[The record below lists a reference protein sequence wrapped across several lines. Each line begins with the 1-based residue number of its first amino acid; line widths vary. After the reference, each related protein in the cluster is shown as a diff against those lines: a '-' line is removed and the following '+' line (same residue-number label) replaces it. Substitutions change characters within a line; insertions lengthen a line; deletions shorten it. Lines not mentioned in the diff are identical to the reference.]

1 LNIDNNKQ
9 VGAMLILNDITEKKY
24 YELNLIEDADKDSL
38 TQLFNRRG
46 FMTHYGIVLD
56 DAVEHSKPV
65 SVIMIDIDHFK
76 RINDSFGHI
85 KGDKV
90 LQNLAAILRD
100 TLREEDIIGRIGGE
114 EFAVVLPKIN
124 KNDAFI
130 VAERIRRRVQEGGVL
145 IQDDLTINYT
155 VSIGVNDNTGA
166 DTTIEQL
173 LHNADMALY
182 EAKKQSRNY
191 TLVHDSYL
199 LNQNEVV

>member
-1 LNIDNNKQ
+1 
-9 VGAMLILNDITEKKY
+9 
-24 YELNLIEDADKDSL
+24 
-38 TQLFNRRG
+38 
-46 FMTHYGIVLD
+46 
-56 DAVEHSKPV
+56 
-65 SVIMIDIDHFK
+65 
-76 RINDSFGHI
+76 
-85 KGDKV
+85 DKV

-155 VSIGVNDNTGA
+155 VSIGVNDNTGT